1 MIMKRTVSVAPMM
14 DLTNSYCR
22 NFLRLISRHTLMYT
36 EMVTTG
42 AIIHGDRD
50 RFLRFDSAEHPIA
63 LQLGG
68 SDPIALAEC
77 AKIATDYAYDEINLN
92 VGCPSDRVQSGR
104 FGACLMAEPEL
115 VANCVAAM
123 QDATPIPVTVK
134 TRLGIDDMD
143 SYEELCQFIETVKK
157 TGCHTFILHARK
169 AWLKGLSPKQN
180 RDIPPLQ
187 YDRVYQIKQDYPQ
200 LEILINGGI
209 TTLDEVATHITKT
222 DGVMIGREAYQ
233 NPYLLAEVDQRF
245 YSSTESIPDRLDIIR
260 SFIEYADRKIAEGKH
275 VKNFTRHILG
285 LFQGQPGAKKW
296 RRHLSENAHLPDANT
311 QVIKD
316 ALNSMDLSL

>member
-1 MIMKRTVSVAPMM
+1 
-14 DLTNSYCR
+14 
-22 NFLRLISRHTLMYT
+22 
-36 EMVTTG
+36 
-42 AIIHGDRD
+42 
-50 RFLRFDSAEHPIA
+50 
-63 LQLGG
+63 
-68 SDPIALAEC
+68 
-77 AKIATDYAYDEINLN
+77 
-92 VGCPSDRVQSGR
+92 
-104 FGACLMAEPEL
+104 MAEPEL